1 MPVPHRFPMSRDQTL
16 SGDPTLPPIHTVR
29 GRRIVLDSDLA
40 ALYGV
45 PTKVFNQT
53 IRRNADRFP
62 ADFLFQLT
70 EEDLAGLRSQFVTS
84 NPGKTERLRSQI
96 VTIEKR
102 GGRRYL
108 PWAFTEHGAIMA
120 ATILRSPRA
129 VQMSVY
135 VVRAFVRLRDELMT
149 NAVVLKRLAQIDKK
163 LLEHDLVLRDV
174 VEKLLPL
181 LNSPPEP
188 EPPKRRIGFNAE
200 ANAP

>member
-1 MPVPHRFPMSRDQTL
+1 MSRNTTP

-45 PTKVFNQT
+45 PTMVFNQA
-53 IRRNADRFP
+53 IKRNAARFP
-62 ADFLFQLT
+62 ADFAFQLT
-70 EEDLAGLRSQFVTS
+70 SKDFADLKSQSVISSSEAPQGLGSQSVS
-84 NPGKTERLRSQI
+84 LKNH
-96 VTIEKR
+96 
-102 GGRRYL
+102 GGRRSI

-129 VQMSVY
+129 VEMSVY
-135 VVRAFVRLRDELMT
+135 VVRAFVRMREELLT

-181 LNSPPEP
+181 LNAPPEP
-188 EPPKRRIGFNAE
+188 EPPKRRIGFRTGTE
-200 ANAP
+200 

>member
-1 MPVPHRFPMSRDQTL
+1 MSRNTAP

-45 PTKVFNQT
+45 PTMVFNQA
-53 IRRNADRFP
+53 IKRNAVRFP
-62 ADFLFQLT
+62 VDFAFQLT
-70 EEDLAGLRSQFVTS
+70 REEFAHLKSQIVISSSEAPNGLRSQFVTLV
-84 NPGKTERLRSQI
+84 GH
-96 VTIEKR
+96 
-102 GGRRYL
+102 GGRRSL

-129 VQMSVY
+129 VEMSVY
-135 VVRAFVRLRDELMT
+135 VVRAFVRMREELLT

-163 LLEHDLVLRDV
+163 LLEHDIGLRDV

-181 LNSPPEP
+181 LNAPPEP
-188 EPPKRRIGFNAE
+188 EPPKRRIGFN
-200 ANAP
+200 PSQG

>member
-1 MPVPHRFPMSRDQTL
+1 MSRNTTP

-45 PTKVFNQT
+45 PTMVFNQA
-53 IRRNADRFP
+53 IKRNAARFP

-70 EEDLAGLRSQFVTS
+70 EDEFAH
-84 NPGKTERLRSQI
+84 LRSQI
-96 VTIEKR
+96 VTSSLEPTASLRSQFVIIKP
-102 GGRRYL
+102 GGRGRHRKYL

-135 VVRAFVRLRDELMT
+135 VVRAFVRMRDELMT

-181 LNSPPEP
+181 LNAPPEP
-188 EPPKRRIGFNAE
+188 EPPKRRIGYRADTE
-200 ANAP
+200 

>member
-1 MPVPHRFPMSRDQTL
+1 MTSSSEEP
-16 SGDPTLPPIHTVR
+16 
-29 GRRIVLDSDLA
+29 
-40 ALYGV
+40 AL
-45 PTKVFNQT
+45 F
-53 IRRNADRFP
+53 
-62 ADFLFQLT
+62 
-70 EEDLAGLRSQFVTS
+70 RSQFVTL
-84 NPGKTERLRSQI
+84 KDH
-96 VTIEKR
+96 

-135 VVRAFVRLRDELMT
+135 VVRAFVRMRDELMT

-181 LNSPPEP
+181 LNAPPEP
-188 EPPKRRIGFNAE
+188 EPPKRRIGFA
-200 ANAP
+200 ASQD

>member
-1 MPVPHRFPMSRDQTL
+1 MSRNTTP

-45 PTKVFNQT
+45 LTKRLNEAV
-53 IRRNADRFP
+53 RRNAARFP
-62 ADFLFQLT
+62 ADFCFQLT
-70 EEDLAGLRSQFVTS
+70 AEEAAGLRSQIATS
-84 NPGKTERLRSQI
+84 NRQPPVSESI
-96 VTIEKR
+96 TINWPQAATSSPEAR

-108 PWAFTEHGAIMA
+108 PWAFTEHGALMA
-120 ATILRSPRA
+120 ATVLNSPRA
-129 VQMSVY
+129 VEMSLFI
-135 VVRAFVRLRDELMT
+135 VRAFVRLRDELMT

-181 LNSPPEP
+181 LNAPPEP
-188 EPPKRRIGFNAE
+188 EPPKRRIGFNPE
-200 ANAP
+200 ET

>member
-1 MPVPHRFPMSRDQTL
+1 MSRKQTP

-40 ALYGV
+40 ALYEV

-62 ADFLFQLT
+62 VDFLFQLT
-70 EEDLAGLRSQFVTS
+70 EEEFANLKSQIATSSSEAPQGLRSQFVTLETD
-84 NPGKTERLRSQI
+84 G
-96 VTIEKR
+96 R
-102 GGRRYL
+102 GRHRKYL

-149 NAVVLKRLAQIDKK
+149 NAVVLKRLALIDKK

-181 LNSPPEP
+181 LNAPPEP
-188 EPPKRRIGFNAE
+188 ESPKRRIGFQATE
-200 ANAP
+200 GSD

>member
-1 MPVPHRFPMSRDQTL
+1 MSRNTTP

-62 ADFLFQLT
+62 ADFLFQLN
-70 EEDLAGLRSQFVTS
+70 EEDLADLRSQSVTA
-84 NPGKTERLRSQI
+84 NTRETERLRSQI
-96 VTIEKR
+96 VTLETDRR
-102 GGRRYL
+102 GRHRKYL

-135 VVRAFVRLRDELMT
+135 VVRAFVRMRDELMT

-174 VEKLLPL
+174 VERLLPL
-181 LNSPPEP
+181 LNAPPEP
-188 EPPKRRIGFNAE
+188 EPPKRRIGFRTGTE
-200 ANAP
+200 